1 MPSKNIV
8 AIGGGGFGR
17 SLGSLEIEK
26 YIVSLSNKKRPKI
39 CFIPTASGD
48 SSLYKLN
55 FYRAFSKLDCITSHI
70 DFFSRTEN
78 LEEKVLTQ
86 DIIYVG
92 GGNTKS
98 MLAVWKE
105 WNLHKILRNAYEKG
119 IVMSGVSAGAICW
132 FDKGIT
138 DSYAKE
144 LAIIDCLG
152 IVEGIA
158 CPHFDEEKE
167 REPYVNDVI
176 QREIIESC
184 ICIEGNCALHI
195 KNDFDYSSIDFGNG
209 RKCFRVTKENNIIK
223 KEILMIPFFGWAIA
237 RLKPISIN
245 RKMKIESLRK
255 IIEEGGARIQQG
267 YSILIFP
274 EGTRKEPKDGIG
286 KFGNSCGLLA
296 SNEAVPIVPIC
307 HNSGKY
313 WLNKSFKKTIL
324 FPSFS

>member
-1 MPSKNIV
+1 MNSKNIV

-17 SLGSLEIEK
+17 YLGSLEIEK
-26 YIVSLSNKKRPKI
+26 YIISLINKKRPKI

-78 LEEKVLTQ
+78 LKEKVLTQ

-105 WNLHKILRNAYEKG
+105 WDLHGILQNAYKKG

-167 REPYVNDVI
+167 REPYVTDLIN
-176 QREIIESC
+176 REIIKSC
-184 ICIEGNCALHI
+184 FCIEGNCALHI
-195 KNDFDYSSIDFGNG
+195 KDNIEFSSIDFGNG
-209 RKCFRVTKENNIIK
+209 RKCFRVYKENNSFM
-223 KEILMIPFFGWAIA
+223 KEIL
-237 RLKPISIN
+237 
-245 RKMKIESLRK
+245 
-255 IIEEGGARIQQG
+255 
-267 YSILIFP
+267 
-274 EGTRKEPKDGIG
+274 
-286 KFGNSCGLLA
+286 
-296 SNEAVPIVPIC
+296 
-307 HNSGKY
+307 
-313 WLNKSFKKTIL
+313 
-324 FPSFS
+324 

>member
-1 MPSKNIV
+1 MHSKNIV

-26 YIVSLSNKKRPKI
+26 YIISLINKKRPKI

-78 LEEKVLTQ
+78 LEDKVFAQ

-105 WNLHKILRNAYEKG
+105 WNLYEILQNAYEKG

-138 DSYAKE
+138 DSYAEE
-144 LAIIDCLG
+144 LTIIDCLG
-152 IVEGIA
+152 IVGGIA

-176 QREIIESC
+176 NREIIKSC

-195 KNDFDYSSIDFGNG
+195 KNNIQYYSIDFGNG
-209 RKCFRVTKENNIIK
+209 KKCFRVTKVDNNLK
-223 KEILMIPFFGWAIA
+223 KEIL
-237 RLKPISIN
+237 
-245 RKMKIESLRK
+245 
-255 IIEEGGARIQQG
+255 
-267 YSILIFP
+267 
-274 EGTRKEPKDGIG
+274 
-286 KFGNSCGLLA
+286 
-296 SNEAVPIVPIC
+296 
-307 HNSGKY
+307 
-313 WLNKSFKKTIL
+313 
-324 FPSFS
+324 

>member
-1 MPSKNIV
+1 MNNKNIV

-26 YIVSLSNKKRPKI
+26 YIISLINKEKPKI

-48 SSLYKLN
+48 SNLYKLN

-98 MLAVWKE
+98 MLAVWRE
-105 WNLHKILRNAYEKG
+105 WNLHNILQNAYEKG

-138 DSYAKE
+138 DSFANE
-144 LAIIDCLG
+144 LTILDCLG
-152 IVEGIA
+152 LVNDVA

-167 REPYVNDVI
+167 REPYVNDVVN
-176 QREIIESC
+176 REIINSC

-195 KNDFDYSSIDFGNG
+195 KNDFDYHSIDFGNSK
-209 RKCFRVTKENNIIK
+209 KCFRVFKENNNLR
-223 KEILMIPFFGWAIA
+223 KEII
-237 RLKPISIN
+237 
-245 RKMKIESLRK
+245 
-255 IIEEGGARIQQG
+255 
-267 YSILIFP
+267 
-274 EGTRKEPKDGIG
+274 
-286 KFGNSCGLLA
+286 
-296 SNEAVPIVPIC
+296 
-307 HNSGKY
+307 
-313 WLNKSFKKTIL
+313 
-324 FPSFS
+324 

>member
-1 MPSKNIV
+1 MDSKNIV

-26 YIVSLSNKKRPKI
+26 YIISLISKKRPKI

-55 FYRAFSKLDCITSHI
+55 FYRAFSKLDCIVSHI

-78 LEEKVLTQ
+78 LEDKVLTQ

-105 WNLHKILRNAYEKG
+105 WNLQNILKNAYERG

-138 DSYAKE
+138 DSFAKE
-144 LAIIDCLG
+144 LSIINCLG
-152 IVEGIA
+152 IVDGIA

-176 QREIIESC
+176 KKGIIKSC

-195 KNDFDYSSIDFGNG
+195 KNDFQYSSIDFGDG
-209 RKCFRVTKENNIIK
+209 KKCFRIFKENSNLK
-223 KEILMIPFFGWAIA
+223 KEII
-237 RLKPISIN
+237 
-245 RKMKIESLRK
+245 
-255 IIEEGGARIQQG
+255 
-267 YSILIFP
+267 
-274 EGTRKEPKDGIG
+274 
-286 KFGNSCGLLA
+286 
-296 SNEAVPIVPIC
+296 
-307 HNSGKY
+307 
-313 WLNKSFKKTIL
+313 
-324 FPSFS
+324 

>member
-1 MPSKNIV
+1 MHSKNIV

-26 YIVSLSNKKRPKI
+26 YIVSLTCKKRPKV

-48 SSLYKLN
+48 NSLYKLN

-105 WNLHKILRNAYEKG
+105 WNLHIILNNAYKKG
-119 IVMSGVSAGAICW
+119 IIMSGVSAGAICW

-138 DSYAKE
+138 DSFAKE
-144 LAIIDCLG
+144 LTIMNCLG

-167 REPYVNDVI
+167 REPYVKDI
-176 QREIIESC
+176 ISKEIIQSC
-184 ICIEGNCALHI
+184 ICIEGGCALHI
-195 KNDFDYSSIDFGNG
+195 KNDSEYISVDFGNG
-209 RKCFRVTKENNIIK
+209 KNCFRISKQENNLR
-223 KEILMIPFFGWAIA
+223 KEIL
-237 RLKPISIN
+237 
-245 RKMKIESLRK
+245 
-255 IIEEGGARIQQG
+255 
-267 YSILIFP
+267 
-274 EGTRKEPKDGIG
+274 
-286 KFGNSCGLLA
+286 
-296 SNEAVPIVPIC
+296 
-307 HNSGKY
+307 
-313 WLNKSFKKTIL
+313 
-324 FPSFS
+324 

>member
-1 MPSKNIV
+1 MPIKNIV

-26 YIVSLSNKKRPKI
+26 YIISLISKKRPKI

-78 LEEKVLTQ
+78 LEEKVLNQ

-105 WNLHKILRNAYEKG
+105 WDFDHILKNAYEKG

-138 DSYAKE
+138 DSFAKE
-144 LAIIDCLG
+144 LTVIKCLG
-152 IVEGIA
+152 IVDGIA

-176 QREIIESC
+176 KREIIESC

-195 KNDFDYSSIDFGNG
+195 INDFEYSSIDFGNG
-209 RKCFRVTKENNIIK
+209 KKCFKVFKENNNLK
-223 KEILMIPFFGWAIA
+223 KEIL
-237 RLKPISIN
+237 
-245 RKMKIESLRK
+245 
-255 IIEEGGARIQQG
+255 
-267 YSILIFP
+267 
-274 EGTRKEPKDGIG
+274 
-286 KFGNSCGLLA
+286 
-296 SNEAVPIVPIC
+296 
-307 HNSGKY
+307 
-313 WLNKSFKKTIL
+313 
-324 FPSFS
+324 

>member
-1 MPSKNIV
+1 MHSKNIV

-17 SLGSLEIEK
+17 SLGNLKIEK
-26 YIVSLSNKKRPKI
+26 YIISLISKKRPKI

-48 SSLYKLN
+48 SNLYKLN
-55 FYRAFSKLDCITSHI
+55 FYRAFSKLDCISSHI

-98 MLAVWKE
+98 MLAVWKD
-105 WNLHKILRNAYEKG
+105 WNLHNILKNAYKNG

-138 DSYAKE
+138 DSFANE
-144 LAIIDCLG
+144 LAILDCLG
-152 IVEGIA
+152 IINETA

-176 QREIIESC
+176 NKGILKSC

-195 KNDFDYSSIDFGNG
+195 KNDSEYSSIDFGNG
-209 RKCFRVTKENNIIK
+209 KKCYRLSKRNNKLK
-223 KEILMIPFFGWAIA
+223 KEII
-237 RLKPISIN
+237 
-245 RKMKIESLRK
+245 
-255 IIEEGGARIQQG
+255 
-267 YSILIFP
+267 
-274 EGTRKEPKDGIG
+274 
-286 KFGNSCGLLA
+286 
-296 SNEAVPIVPIC
+296 
-307 HNSGKY
+307 
-313 WLNKSFKKTIL
+313 
-324 FPSFS
+324 

>member
-1 MPSKNIV
+1 MHTKNIV

-26 YIVSLSNKKRPKI
+26 FIISLINKKRPKI

-48 SSLYKLN
+48 NSLYKLN
-55 FYRAFSKLDCITSHI
+55 FYRAFSKLNCITSHI

-78 LEEKVLTQ
+78 LEEKVSTQ

-105 WNLHKILRNAYEKG
+105 WNLHQILRKAYENG

-138 DSYAKE
+138 DSYAEK

-167 REPYVNDVI
+167 REPYVND
-176 QREIIESC
+176 IINRDMINSC

-195 KNDFDYSSIDFGNG
+195 KNNIEYSSIDFGNG
-209 RKCFRVTKENNIIK
+209 KKCFKVSKEKNKLK
-223 KEILMIPFFGWAIA
+223 KEIF
-237 RLKPISIN
+237 
-245 RKMKIESLRK
+245 
-255 IIEEGGARIQQG
+255 
-267 YSILIFP
+267 
-274 EGTRKEPKDGIG
+274 
-286 KFGNSCGLLA
+286 
-296 SNEAVPIVPIC
+296 
-307 HNSGKY
+307 
-313 WLNKSFKKTIL
+313 
-324 FPSFS
+324 

>member
-1 MPSKNIV
+1 MHSKNIV

-26 YIVSLSNKKRPKI
+26 YIISISSKKIPKI

-48 SSLYKLN
+48 NTLYKLN
-55 FYRAFSKLDCITSHI
+55 FYRAVSKLDCIPTHI

-78 LEEKVLTQ
+78 VEEKVLAQ

-98 MLAVWKE
+98 MLAVWKD
-105 WNLHKILRNAYEKG
+105 WNLHNILQNAYEKG

-132 FDKGIT
+132 FEKGIT

-144 LAIIDCLG
+144 LSIINCLG
-152 IVEGIA
+152 LVDGIA

-167 REPYVNDVI
+167 REPYVNDLI

-195 KNDFDYSSIDFGNG
+195 KNDFEFSSIDFGNSK
-209 RKCFRVTKENNIIK
+209 KCFRLTKQNNDLN
-223 KEILMIPFFGWAIA
+223 KEII
-237 RLKPISIN
+237 
-245 RKMKIESLRK
+245 
-255 IIEEGGARIQQG
+255 
-267 YSILIFP
+267 
-274 EGTRKEPKDGIG
+274 
-286 KFGNSCGLLA
+286 
-296 SNEAVPIVPIC
+296 
-307 HNSGKY
+307 
-313 WLNKSFKKTIL
+313 
-324 FPSFS
+324 

>member
-1 MPSKNIV
+1 MHSKNIV

-26 YIVSLSNKKRPKI
+26 YIISLISKKRPKI

-78 LEEKVLTQ
+78 IEDKVLSQ

-105 WNLHKILRNAYEKG
+105 WNLDLILQNAYKMG

-138 DSYAKE
+138 DSFAKE
-144 LAIIDCLG
+144 LRIIDCLG
-152 IVEGIA
+152 IVDGIA

-167 REPYVNDVI
+167 REPYVNDLI
-176 QREIIESC
+176 QREIIDSC

-195 KNDFDYSSIDFGNG
+195 KDDFEYISIDFGNG
-209 RKCFRVTKENNIIK
+209 KKCFRVTKENNNLK
-223 KEILMIPFFGWAIA
+223 KEIL
-237 RLKPISIN
+237 
-245 RKMKIESLRK
+245 
-255 IIEEGGARIQQG
+255 
-267 YSILIFP
+267 
-274 EGTRKEPKDGIG
+274 G
-286 KFGNSCGLLA
+286 K
-296 SNEAVPIVPIC
+296 
-307 HNSGKY
+307 
-313 WLNKSFKKTIL
+313 KK
-324 FPSFS
+324 F